1 MSGEGVAAPLAGVR
15 VLELA
20 QNLAGPYCAWILA
33 RLGAS
38 VIKIE
43 RPGDGD
49 VARSWGPPFVGG
61 VGSIFA
67 AANRGKR
74 SVVLDITTP
83 DGRTALR
90 DLIADAD
97 VLIEAFRPGTFSR
110 LGFDYETVRAW
121 HPRILY
127 CSVLAYGEEGPLA
140 GLPGYDP
147 LMQAHAGLMS
157 VTGPADA
164 PPSRVGTSIVDMG
177 TGMWLAMAVLAALR
191 ERDRTGRGTRLSTA
205 LFDTALAWNAYH
217 LAGCVETGEA
227 PGRMGTELPMIA
239 PYGGFPTVDGQLMIA
254 AANDSLFRRLCAALG
269 LDELAADAA
278 FRDNPSRVAGRAVL
292 NGRIAE
298 ATARWTTEDLLARLR
313 AAGVPSAPILDAA
326 GVIGDAQ
333 TAATGM
339 IVRDDGPAA
348 MPLPLRWDGVRTGV
362 GSPPPAL
369 GEHTAEVL
377 AELAHRH
384 DGPASEYGRSGV

>member
-1 MSGEGVAAPLAGVR
+1 MSGAEAATPLAGIR

-33 RLGAS
+33 GMGAS

-49 VARSWGPPFVGG
+49 VARNWGPPFVGG
-61 VGSIFA
+61 VGTIFA

-74 SVVLDITTP
+74 SVALDITTP
-83 DGRTALR
+83 EGRTALR
-90 DLIADAD
+90 NLITGAD
-97 VLIEAFRPGTFSR
+97 VLIEAFRPGTFRR

-121 HPRILY
+121 NPRILY
-127 CSVLAYGEEGPLA
+127 CSVLAYGEDGPLA

-191 ERDRTGRGTRLSTA
+191 ERDRTGRGMRLSTA

-217 LAGCVETGEA
+217 LAGCIETGET
-227 PGRMGTELPMIA
+227 PLRMGTELPMIA
-239 PYGGFPTVDGQLMIA
+239 PYGGFPTADGQLMIA
-254 AANDSLFRRLCAALG
+254 AANDGLFRRLCAALG
-269 LDELAADAA
+269 LDHLAGDAA
-278 FRDNPSRVAGRAVL
+278 FRDNPSRVAARAVL
-292 NGRIAE
+292 NGHIAE

-313 AAGVPSAPILDAA
+313 SAGVPCAPILDAA
-326 GVIGDAQ
+326 GVIGDPQ

-339 IVRDDGPAA
+339 IVQDDGPAA
-348 MPLPLRWDGVRTGV
+348 MPLPLRWDGVRGGV
-362 GSPPPAL
+362 GAPPPAL

-377 AELAHRH
+377 AELADPH
-384 DGPASEYGRSGV
+384 DRPAG